1 MEAWERQNQAA
12 TGENHNNVPQLKE
25 EDILRMNQGNADF
38 LYNDEGYVTFLRGRF
53 YEDKVTDTEKGVESL
68 MGIAELLGL
77 SRGSEFFA
85 VYGEQDEY
93 GYTYLTYKQRYG
105 DLTLENAVLKIILDP
120 QGYTAGLV
128 SKNSPCVIRNSLYC
142 HRGFSGIFCIKLYFI
157 SRIPV
162 SYNLFCFL
170 SCNRAFFLRGHSH
183 IWGKGAYKSSCIAL
197 WIQNDFQHCIFQSQI
212 A

>member
-1 MEAWERQNQAA
+1 MLTLLAACISLKPTEVRAEESLLEAWERQNQAA

-77 SRGSEFFA
+77 SWGSEFFA

-128 SKNSPCVIRNSLYC
+128 SKCGNGPGGR
-142 HRGFSGIFCIKLYFI
+142 KLYY
-157 SRIPV
+157 S
-162 SYNLFCFL
+162 
-170 SCNRAFFLRGHSH
+170 
-183 IWGKGAYKSSCIAL
+183 
-197 WIQNDFQHCIFQSQI
+197 
-212 A
+212 

>member
-1 MEAWERQNQAA
+1 MLTLLAACISLKPTEVRAEESLLEAWERQNQAA

-120 QGYTAGLV
+120 QGYTAGTCKL
-128 SKNSPCVIRNSLYC
+128 LYPKC
-142 HRGFSGIFCIKLYFI
+142 GNGPGGRKLYY
-157 SRIPV
+157 S
-162 SYNLFCFL
+162 
-170 SCNRAFFLRGHSH
+170 
-183 IWGKGAYKSSCIAL
+183 
-197 WIQNDFQHCIFQSQI
+197 
-212 A
+212 

>member
-38 LYNDEGYVTFLRGRF
+38 LYNDEGYVTFLRGKF

-77 SRGSEFFA
+77 SWGSEFFA

-128 SKNSPCVIRNSLYC
+128 SSFTQMWEWPRRKKALLQLKKQNRLYENGIRE
-142 HRGFSGIFCIKLYFI
+142 IKYSF
-157 SRIPV
+157 
-162 SYNLFCFL
+162 
-170 SCNRAFFLRGHSH
+170 
-183 IWGKGAYKSSCIAL
+183 
-197 WIQNDFQHCIFQSQI
+197 IQNIPEKPL
-212 A
+212 